1 MLSLLSRNSFLGL
14 MGNSVRKLSGAS
26 SLQRKKSEGQL
37 STNILQKDQYRLLAD
52 TLKGKQEEVHCDI
65 LKQLGWL
72 ISSLHHVH
80 YFESFLLINHFS
92 FKVDVDLANII

>member
-1 MLSLLSRNSFLGL
+1 MLSLLSRFCLT
-14 MGNSVRKLSGAS
+14 GNSVRKLSGAS